1 MLIQVRFDDGTTEM
15 LDEHTVCWVGLVI
28 TQTRED
34 PIDQHRGETVWIPSA
49 GKRGRVE
56 TADEQIARL
65 TAERDAEKARAD
77 RMTRCFAAVGRLT
90 VKVGRKWHS
99 ERERADA
106 AEMARDEARVALVQL
121 LALWGWRADNGGFVS
136 VNDLGDWAVTC
147 SIADDIAYRDLLDDM
162 KRLRAIVAEQGATL
176 GDLINAR
183 ARTGAEMVDAREA
196 LARLKKDDKAR
207 PAAEERLARAE
218 TAYQRAQAAESAS
231 AE

>member
-106 AEMARDEARVALVQL
+106 AEERLAGETMRANLAEEVVRRLMAP
-121 LALWGWRADNGGFVS
+121 
-136 VNDLGDWAVTC
+136 TP
-147 SIADDIAYRDLLDDM
+147 
-162 KRLRAIVAEQGATL
+162 

-183 ARTGAEMVDAREA
+183 ARAGAEMVDAREA

-218 TAYQRAQAAESAS
+218 GAYQRAQAAESAS